1 MWNDKRYHSLN
12 YELKKIFGEKII
24 KLSIDGGFTCPTRDG
39 TKDTKGCIFCSER
52 GSGDFAGFSSTH
64 IHGQMKEQINL
75 LKNKWPHGKYIAY
88 FQNFSNT
95 YDNIDRLR
103 ERYEKALEFENVV
116 GLAIATRPDCI
127 SKEIVDYLSTLNK
140 KTFLWVE
147 LGLQT
152 SNDSTGEFIRRGYSS
167 KDFDNAVDLLNNAQI
182 RTVGHVIL
190 NLPGETE
197 LDFENT
203 IRQMTKKNV
212 WGIKIHM
219 LHILKNTDLYKYYLE
234 NPFPLLSQEE
244 YVKLVCDL
252 LEIIPNEVVIHRLTG
267 DGPRELLHEPLWTSD
282 KRRTLNSIDKELKKR
297 NTLQG
302 FRV

>member
-12 YELKKIFGEKII
+12 YEFKKIFGEKII

-64 IHGQMKEQINL
+64 IHEQMKEQINL
-75 LKNKWPHGKYIAY
+75 LKNKWPNGKYIAY

-95 YDNIDRLR
+95 YDDIERLR
-103 ERYEKALEFENVV
+103 ERYEKALEFENIV

-127 SKEIVDYLSTLNK
+127 SKEIVDYLSNINK

-182 RTVGHVIL
+182 RAVGHVIL
-190 NLPGETE
+190 NLPGETK

-203 IRQMTKKNV
+203 IRQMTKKNI

-267 DGPRELLHEPLWTSD
+267 DGPRDLLHAPLWTGD
-282 KRRTLNSIDKELKKR
+282 KRRTLNSIDMELKKR

>member
-12 YELKKIFGEKII
+12 YEFKKIFGEKII

-64 IHGQMKEQINL
+64 IHEQMKEQINL
-75 LKNKWPHGKYIAY
+75 LKNKWPNGKYIAY

-95 YDNIDRLR
+95 YDDIERLR
-103 ERYEKALEFENVV
+103 ERYEKALEFENIV

-190 NLPGETE
+190 NLPGETK

-203 IRQMTKKNV
+203 IRQMTKKNI

-267 DGPRELLHEPLWTSD
+267 DGPRELLHEPLWTGD

>member
-12 YELKKIFGEKII
+12 YEFKKIFGEKII

-64 IHGQMKEQINL
+64 IHEQMKEQINL
-75 LKNKWPHGKYIAY
+75 LKNKWPNGKYIAY

-95 YDNIDRLR
+95 YDDIERLR
-103 ERYEKALEFENVV
+103 ERYEKALEFENIV

-127 SKEIVDYLSTLNK
+127 SKEIVDYLSNINK

-182 RTVGHVIL
+182 RAVGHVIL
-190 NLPGETE
+190 NLPGETK

-203 IRQMTKKNV
+203 IRQMTKKNI

-267 DGPRELLHEPLWTSD
+267 DGPRDLLHAPLWTGD

>member
-64 IHGQMKEQINL
+64 IHEQMKEQINL
-75 LKNKWPHGKYIAY
+75 LKNKWPNGKYIAY

-95 YDNIDRLR
+95 YDDIERLR

-190 NLPGETE
+190 SLPGETK

-203 IRQMTKKNV
+203 IRQMTKKNI

-234 NPFPLLSQEE
+234 NPFPLLSQDE

-267 DGPRELLHEPLWTSD
+267 DGPRELLHEPLWTGD

-302 FRV
+302 FRA